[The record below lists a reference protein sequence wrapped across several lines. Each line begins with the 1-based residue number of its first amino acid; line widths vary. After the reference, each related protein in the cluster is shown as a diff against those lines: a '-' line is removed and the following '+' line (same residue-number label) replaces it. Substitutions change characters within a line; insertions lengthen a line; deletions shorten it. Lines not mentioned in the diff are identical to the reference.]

1 MFAFCVKQPPL
12 LSLVDHKSNL
22 FESEWLGWRLTGRN
36 TVWCEPHPFLLTK
49 YFTGS
54 SWDGICIC
62 MSAPSLG
69 PRLPVGVS
77 WLRPSC
83 DPLPLS
89 LTSLLVSSSDCYLD
103 WFLIVFVKLNQN
115 INKYGDD
122 NAVSIWPVITLYGQ
136 AMRTEHLTR
145 SHINVC
151 ACVLDGAKNVGNE
164 RGDSRGRICNTVWR

>member
-1 MFAFCVKQPPL
+1 MRPGFQL
-12 LSLVDHKSNL
+12 ESLDFV
-22 FESEWLGWRLTGRN
+22 
-36 TVWCEPHPFLLTK
+36 
-49 YFTGS
+49 
-54 SWDGICIC
+54 
-62 MSAPSLG
+62 
-69 PRLPVGVS
+69 
-77 WLRPSC
+77 LRALKPC

-122 NAVSIWPVITLYGQ
+122 NAVSIWPVSTLYGQ

-151 ACVLDGAKNVGNE
+151 ACVLDGVKNVGNE
-164 RGDSRGRICNTVWR
+164 RGDSRSRICNTVWRQRLSLLAKILYKLILRQYLRSSIQISLQVLCLNIFATGFYICLFVPNKYLLFAKGLLRMK